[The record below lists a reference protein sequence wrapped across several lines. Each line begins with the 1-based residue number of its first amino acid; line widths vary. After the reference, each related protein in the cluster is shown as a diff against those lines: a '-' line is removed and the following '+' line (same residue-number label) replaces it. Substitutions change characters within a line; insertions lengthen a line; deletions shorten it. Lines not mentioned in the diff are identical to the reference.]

1 MNLPHK
7 DVDFENLLQYLRSNR
22 GFDFTGYKRSTLM
35 RRVTKQMQ
43 YLNIES
49 FANYQDYLEVHP
61 DEFKALFNTILINVT
76 AFFRDP
82 LAWEYL
88 TKDIIPSI
96 LRNKQKNEQ
105 IRIWSAGCASG
116 EEAYT
121 LAIILAEILGIED
134 FRHRVK
140 IYATDIDEEALNQA
154 RQASYSVKNIQG
166 VPLELRDKYFD
177 LVNKNYIFHQDLR
190 RAVIF
195 GRHDLLQDAPI
206 SRLDLL
212 VCRNTLMYFNSE
224 TQGRIINRFH
234 FALNDHGYLFLGKA
248 EMLVTHAN
256 LFTPIN
262 LKDRVF
268 AKVSLGNIRN
278 RQLVMANLQNQE
290 SANVSQEIKVRELA
304 FDTASSAQIVINNQG
319 ILIMINEQARNLFNL
334 TLKDINRPF
343 QDLELS
349 YRPLELRS
357 LIEQVYNE
365 RHPITLT
372 NIERYQPNSETQY
385 LDVRIIPLQDN
396 DQSILGVTV
405 AFNDVTRYIKL
416 QSALQ
421 RSRQELETTNEE
433 LQSTNEELET
443 TNEEL
448 QSTNEELETTN
459 EELQSTNQEMETM
472 NEELQSANEELQA
485 INSELSDRTY
495 ELDRTNTFMS
505 SILGCLQMGMI
516 VIDTSFNILIWNHAV
531 EDMWGLRQ
539 DEVINKS
546 WFSLDIGLPVEQLR
560 VPIRD
565 ILSSKKKFQ
574 EILINGTNRRGK
586 QIRCYIAFSP
596 LISNNIEGIIMMM
609 TDTEKINSMIS
620 PTEIEQ
626 RQREEEK

>member
-121 LAIILAEILGIED
+121 LAIILGEILGIED

-268 AKVSLGNIRN
+268 AKVALGNIRN

>member
-88 TKDIIPSI
+88 AKDIIPNI

-121 LAIILAEILGIED
+121 LAIILGEILGIED

-248 EMLVTHAN
+248 EMLVTHTN

-290 SANVSQEIKVRELA
+290 SANVAQEIRVRELA
-304 FDTASSAQIVINNQG
+304 FDTASSAQIVIDNQG

-334 TLKDINRPF
+334 TLQDINRPF

-372 NIERYQPNSETQY
+372 NIERYQPNLDTQY

-396 DQSILGVTV
+396 DQTIFGVTV
-405 AFNDVTRYIKL
+405 AFNDVSRYIKL
-416 QSALQ
+416 QAALQ

-505 SILGCLQMGMI
+505 SILSCLQMGMV
-516 VIDTSFNILIWNHAV
+516 VIDTNFNILIWNHAV
-531 EDMWGLRQ
+531 EDMWGLRGE
-539 DEVINKS
+539 EVINKS

-565 ILSSKKKFQ
+565 IVSNKKKFQ
-574 EILINGTNRRGK
+574 EILINATNRRGREI
-586 QIRCYIAFSP
+586 QCYIAFSP
-596 LISNNIEGIIMMM
+596 LNGDNLEGIIMMM
-609 TDTEKINSMIS
+609 TDIEKINSMIS

-626 RQREEEK
+626 RQRD

>member
-1 MNLPHK
+1 MNLPYK
-7 DVDFENLLQYLRSNR
+7 DVDFENLLQYLITNR

-35 RRVTKQMQ
+35 RRVTKQMES
-43 YLNIES
+43 LNIET
-49 FANYQDYLEVHP
+49 FTNYQDYLEVHP

-88 TKDIIPSI
+88 AKNIIPNI
-96 LRNKQKNEQ
+96 IKNKQKNEQ
-105 IRIWSAGCASG
+105 VRIWSAGCASG

-154 RQASYSVKNIQG
+154 RQASYSVKNVHA

-177 LVNKNYIFHQDLR
+177 LVNKNYVFHQDLR

-278 RQLVMANLQNQE
+278 RQLVMTNLQNQE
-290 SANVSQEIKVRELA
+290 AANVSQEIRVRELA
-304 FDTASSAQIVINNQG
+304 FDTASNAQIVINNQG

-334 TLKDINRPF
+334 TLQDINRPF

-372 NIERYQPNSETQY
+372 NIERYQPNLDTQY

-405 AFNDVTRYIKL
+405 AFNDVSRYIKL

-421 RSRQELETTNEE
+421 RSRQ
-433 LQSTNEELET
+433 ELET

-485 INSELSDRTY
+485 INSELSNRTY

-505 SILGCLQMGMI
+505 SILGCLQMGMV
-516 VIDTSFNILIWNHAV
+516 VIDTNFNILIWNYAV
-531 EDMWGLRQ
+531 EDMWGLRGE
-539 DEVINKS
+539 EVIEKS

-565 ILSSKKKFQ
+565 ILSNRKKFQ
-574 EILINGTNRRGK
+574 EILINATNRRGREI
-586 QIRCYIAFSP
+586 QCYIAFSP
-596 LISNNIEGIIMMM
+596 LNGDNVEGIIMMM
-609 TDTEKINSMIS
+609 TDIEKIKSMIS
-620 PTEIEQ
+620 PAEIEQ
-626 RQREEEK
+626 RKREGEK

>member
-1 MNLPHK
+1 
-7 DVDFENLLQYLRSNR
+7 
-22 GFDFTGYKRSTLM
+22 
-35 RRVTKQMQ
+35 
-43 YLNIES
+43 
-49 FANYQDYLEVHP
+49 
-61 DEFKALFNTILINVT
+61 NTILINVT

-88 TKDIIPSI
+88 AKEIIPNI
-96 LRNKQKNEQ
+96 LKNKQKNEQ
-105 IRIWSAGCASG
+105 VRIWSAGCASG

-121 LAIILAEILGIED
+121 LAIILAEILGIDE

-140 IYATDIDEEALNQA
+140 IYATDIDEEALYQSLQA
-154 RQASYSVKNIQG
+154 RYSDINIHA

-177 LVNKNYIFHQDLR
+177 LSNEKYIFHQELR

-268 AKVSLGNIRN
+268 AKVPLGNIRN

-290 SANVSQEIKVRELA
+290 SANVSQEIRVRELA
-304 FDTASSAQIVINNQG
+304 FDTASNAQIVINNQG
-319 ILIMINEQARNLFNL
+319 TLIMINEQARNLFNL

-357 LIEQVYNE
+357 LIEQVYSE

-385 LDVRIIPLQDN
+385 LDVRIIPLQDT
-396 DQSILGVTV
+396 DQTIVGVTV
-405 AFNDVTRYIKL
+405 TFNDVSRYIKL

-472 NEELQSANEELQA
+472 NEELQSANEQLRA
-485 INSELSDRTY
+485 INHELSNRTY

-505 SILGCLQMGMI
+505 SILSSLQIGMV
-516 VIDTSFNILIWNHAV
+516 VIDTNFNILIWNHAV

-539 DEVINKS
+539 EEVMNKS
-546 WFSLDIGLPVEQLR
+546 WFSLDIGLPVEQLQI
-560 VPIRD
+560 PIRD

-596 LISNNIEGIIMMM
+596 LIGDNVEGIIMMM

-620 PTEIEQ
+620 PADIEQ
-626 RQREEEK
+626 RQQKEKE